1 MSMKLYRGTAI
12 CLVFGWIVLLWGG
25 VVRAQNRR
33 PFTLIGLAELS
44 RLSSPQ
50 LSPDGKTLAYFVST
64 TDWKSNR
71 LVFHLCRQPA
81 AGGAPQQLTFSDGG
95 DQPVV
100 RWSPDGKTL
109 LFARAGQFMLM
120 PADGGEARPLTNH
133 STGVASP
140 TWSPDGAAVYFTAS
154 DARTS
159 DERDRDRLR
168 DDVYAFDENYKLRQ
182 LWKIVVATGAETQIT
197 SGLLT
202 VNEYR
207 LSRDG
212 RRIAVQRAPTP
223 LDDDAHRGELWV
235 MDASGENARVLTSN
249 AIEERLIDI
258 SPDNSQ
264 LLFLADA
271 NERFEPY
278 YPSTIFIVPAAGGT
292 PRAILSDFRYAIDQ
306 ALWAP
311 DGRAII
317 ASVNMGVHSELVE
330 IDAQSG
336 RTRPLTDGAHFV
348 APGWSVAAGAG
359 KIVFQLDEPTR
370 FGEAWTIPIA
380 GSAAPTRVTGL
391 FDALEREM
399 ALPKQEK
406 VEWKGADGVSIEGI
420 LFYPIGYE
428 PGRRYPLVVQLHSGP
443 MESDK
448 FGAGP
453 GLLLNYFPVL
463 TAKGYA
469 VLRPN
474 YRGSAGYGAAF
485 LRDVNDGYFHNMA
498 TDVLAG
504 VDHLVTIGIADPER
518 LVVMGISAGG
528 TLTHKLVT
536 MTDRFKAASA
546 SAGVADWTSLWGQT
560 DNTAFRVTYFG
571 GTPWQKNAPIER
583 FWASSPLKD
592 VANVKTPTLLFAGE
606 NDVRVPVAQALEM
619 FRALRSH
626 NVPTHLYIGPRE
638 GHQWADPRHLVFKA
652 NAELE
657 WFSKYVGGGG
667 AYSWEK
673 PPDPGSAKPGS

>member
-1 MSMKLYRGTAI
+1 MKSYKGALA
-12 CLVFGWIVLLWGG
+12 CLAFGCALLFSSGA
-25 VVRAQNRR
+25 VHAQSRR
-33 PFTLIGLAELS
+33 PLTLIGLAELS
-44 RLSSPQ
+44 RLFSPQ

-64 TDWKSNR
+64 TDWKTNR
-71 LVFHLCRQPA
+71 LVFHLWRQPT
-81 AGGAPQQLTFSDGG
+81 AGGVPQQLTFSEDG

-100 RWSPDGKTL
+100 QWSPDGRML
-109 LFARAGQFMLM
+109 LFGRAGQFMVM
-120 PADGGEARPLTNH
+120 PADGGEARALTNH
-133 STGVASP
+133 STNVATP
-140 TWSPDGAAVYFTAS
+140 TWSPDGTAVYFTAP
-154 DARTS
+154 DARTGE
-159 DERDRDRLR
+159 ERERDRLR

-182 LWKIVVATGAETQIT
+182 LWKIVVSTGAETQIT
-197 SGLLT
+197 IGQLT

-207 LSRDG
+207 LSQDG

-223 LDDDAHRGELWV
+223 YDDDAHRGELWV

-249 AIEERLIDI
+249 AIQERLIDI

-264 LLFLADA
+264 LLFLADT

-278 YPSTIFIVPAAGGT
+278 YPVTIFIVPATGGT
-292 PRAILSDFRYAIDQ
+292 PRALLSDFPYAIDQ

-317 ASVNMGVHSELVE
+317 ASVNMGVHSELFE
-330 IDAQSG
+330 IDARSG
-336 RTRPLTDGAHFV
+336 RMRQLTDGSHFV

-370 FGEAWTIPIA
+370 FGDVWTLA
-380 GSAAPTRVTGL
+380 LAAASAPTRVTGL
-391 FDALEREM
+391 FDGLERDV
-399 ALPKQEK
+399 ALPRQAK
-406 VEWKGADGVSIEGI
+406 VEWKAADGASIEGI

-485 LRDVNDGYFHNMA
+485 LRDVNNGYFHNMA

-504 VDHLVTIGIADPER
+504 VDHLVKIGVADPDR
-518 LVVMGISAGG
+518 LVVMGVSAGG

-560 DNTAFRVTYFG
+560 DNTAFRITYFG
-571 GTPWQKNAPIER
+571 GTPWQKNAPIDQ

-626 NVPTHLYIGPRE
+626 NVPTHLYVGPRE
-638 GHQWADPRHLVFKA
+638 GHLWVDPRHLVFKA

-657 WFSKYVGGGG
+657 WFSKYVGGG
-667 AYSWEK
+667 AYVWEK
-673 PPDPGSAKPGS
+673 APDPTSARPGS

>member
-1 MSMKLYRGTAI
+1 MKSYKGAFV
-12 CLVFGWIVLLWGG
+12 CLVLGWTALLSGG
-25 VVRAQNRR
+25 SAQAQNRR
-33 PFTLIGLAELS
+33 PFTLVGLAELS
-44 RLSSPQ
+44 RLFAPQ

-64 TDWKSNR
+64 TDWKANR
-71 LVFHLCRQPA
+71 LVFHLVRQPA

-109 LFARAGQFMLM
+109 LFGRAGQFMLM
-120 PADGGEARPLTNH
+120 PADGGEARALTSH
-133 STGVASP
+133 STSVASP
-140 TWSPDGAAVYFTAS
+140 TWSPDGTLVYFTAS
-154 DARTS
+154 DPRTS
-159 DERDRDRLR
+159 EERERDRLR
-168 DDVYAFDENYKLRQ
+168 DDVYAFDENFKLRQ
-182 LWKIVVATGAETQIT
+182 LWKIVVSTGAETQIT
-197 SGLLT
+197 TGQLT

-207 LSRDG
+207 LSQDG

-223 LDDDAHRGELWV
+223 YDDDAHRGELWV
-235 MDASGENARVLTSN
+235 MDASGENARAVTSN
-249 AIEERLIDI
+249 AIEERFIDI

-264 LLFLADA
+264 LLFVAET

-278 YPSTIFIVPAAGGT
+278 YPPTIFVVPATGGT

-311 DGRAII
+311 DGRSII
-317 ASVNMGVHSELVE
+317 ASVNMGVHSELFE
-330 IDAQSG
+330 IDARSG
-336 RTRPLTDGAHFV
+336 RTRQLTDGAHFV
-348 APGWSVAAGAG
+348 PLGWSVARGAG
-359 KIVFQLDEPTR
+359 TIVFQLDEPTR
-370 FGEAWTIPIA
+370 FGDVWTLPLA
-380 GSAAPTRVTGL
+380 ASSAPTRVTGL
-391 FDALEREM
+391 FDELERDV
-399 ALPKQEK
+399 ALPRQEK
-406 VEWKGADGVSIEGI
+406 VEWKGADGASIEGI

-428 PGRRYPLVVQLHSGP
+428 PGRRYPLVVQLHAGP

-485 LRDVNDGYFHNMA
+485 LRDVNNGYFHNMA

-504 VDHLVTIGIADPER
+504 VDQLVKTGVVDPDR
-518 LVVMGISAGG
+518 LIVMGVSAGG
-528 TLTHKLVT
+528 TLTQKLVT

-546 SAGVADWTSLWGQT
+546 SAGVANWTSLWGQT
-560 DNTAFRVTYFG
+560 DNTAFRITYFG
-571 GTPWQKNAPIER
+571 GTPWQKNAPIDQ
-583 FWASSPLKD
+583 FWANSPLKD

-606 NDVRVPVAQALEM
+606 NDVRVPLAQALEM
-619 FRALRSH
+619 FRALKSH
-626 NVPTHLYIGPRE
+626 NVPTHLYVGPRE
-638 GHQWADPRHLVFKA
+638 GHQWTDPRHLVFKA

-657 WFSKYVGGGG
+657 WFSKYVGGG
-667 AYSWEK
+667 AYVWEK
-673 PPDPGSAKPGS
+673 APDPSSTRSGS